1 MYGIFFFAPIPF
13 SPCQVLN
20 FCYSLGR
27 STEKPMTIEQ
37 FLNILTAE
45 VNTINGNVVYNV
57 SYTMRLINSKS
68 YIHLTY
74 ENDNDEYFALIDVKE
89 LKKVNIPSDMNHEIS
104 IVANT
109 NTDDPSTLEIASY
122 MLAPMPIQD
131 LFN

>member
-1 MYGIFFFAPIPF
+1 
-13 SPCQVLN
+13 
-20 FCYSLGR
+20 
-27 STEKPMTIEQ
+27 MTIEQ